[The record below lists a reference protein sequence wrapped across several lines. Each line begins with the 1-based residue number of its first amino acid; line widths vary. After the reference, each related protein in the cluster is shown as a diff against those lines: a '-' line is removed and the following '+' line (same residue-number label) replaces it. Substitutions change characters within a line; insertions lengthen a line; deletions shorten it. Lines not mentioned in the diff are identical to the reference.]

1 MTIESLNMKQWIN
14 SRKKEQVSEKTV
26 WVYPYSEHSD
36 MDLEEV
42 HCFEL

>member
-1 MTIESLNMKQWIN
+1 MIIESPNMKQWMN
-14 SRKKEQVSEKTV
+14 SRKEEQMSEKTV
-26 WVYPYSEHSD
+26 WVYPYSKHLY